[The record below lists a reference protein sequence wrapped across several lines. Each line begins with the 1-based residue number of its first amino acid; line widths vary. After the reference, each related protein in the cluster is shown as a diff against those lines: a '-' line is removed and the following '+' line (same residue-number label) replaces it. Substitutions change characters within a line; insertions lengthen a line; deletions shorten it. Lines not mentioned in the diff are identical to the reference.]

1 MRRIVVVTGAAALAS
16 MVLLAGCS
24 QSHLAGKANS
34 GSGGGAVADSAQSKA
49 GGAYNGAAGAPA
61 ALPNGTAPQA
71 KAPAKA
77 KVPVTSAAL
86 IRTADLVVEI
96 TNGADVAAKANR
108 AAQIATAA
116 GGQVFADDRT
126 AGTNPTAALTLKV
139 PGESLTRV
147 LGDLA
152 ALGKEKSRHSTTQD
166 VTTQVA
172 DVTSRVRSAQA
183 SIDRLRALFSRATKV
198 GDVISLE
205 SELSQREADLE
216 SLQAQQRSLAAQT
229 EMATVTL
236 NLSTASAATVA
247 KKHQDKSGF
256 LGGLQRGWRA
266 FTHGAGAVATGFGAA
281 LPFLGLGLLILGV
294 AVIVRR
300 RLRNSTPPVITP
312 PNPA

>member
-24 QSHLAGKANS
+24 QSHLGRATS
-34 GSGGGAVADSAQSKA
+34 GSGGGKVADTAQGKA
-49 GGAYNGAAGAPA
+49 DGAYRGGAGTPA
-61 ALPNGTAPQA
+61 ALPNGSAPQA
-71 KAPAKA
+71 KAAAKA

-96 TNGADVAAKANR
+96 PNGADVAAKANR
-108 AAQIATAA
+108 AEQIATAA

-126 AGTNPTAALTLKV
+126 AGTKPTAALTLKV

-147 LGDLA
+147 LSDLA

-183 SIDRLRALFSRATKV
+183 SIDRLRTLFNQASKV
-198 GDVISLE
+198 GDVIALE

-236 NLSTASAATVA
+236 NLSTASAEAVA

-256 LGGLQRGWRA
+256 LGGLQSGWRA

-281 LPFLGLGLLILGV
+281 LPFLGLGLLILG
-294 AVIVRR
+294 AGLIIRR
-300 RLRNSTPPVITP
+300 RLRNATPPVITP